1 MKNGTATDQNRRGTN
16 TRTVAEATTSPRFTA
31 ERTTIAIGRIDG
43 RGVGHGLQNAGG
55 NTLRPSIL
63 ATNQDAGTTRI
74 TRDHTGIGGTEA
86 ALDRNTTTTSGVT
99 RNGVNRPTRTGD
111 ETDNKNNN
119 KGIIR
124 FPI

>member
-16 TRTVAEATTSPRFTA
+16 TRTIAEATTSPRLTA
-31 ERTTIAIGRIDG
+31 ERMKIAIGRIDG

-63 ATNQDAGTTRI
+63 ATNQDAGTTWI
-74 TRDHTGIGGTEA
+74 TRDHTGIGGKEA
-86 ALDRNTTTTSGVT
+86 ALDRNTTTTS
-99 RNGVNRPTRTGD
+99 GVNRPTRTGD